1 MGQTNTPGLVGSDI
15 RLLEI
20 IAALQELDGAGVT
33 EIAEH
38 TDMNTSTVHKH
49 LKTLHHEQFVQKR
62 GTEYHLGLKFLDFGR
77 YLQDKTEL
85 IAVAKDHLHELAEEV
100 DELVSLSVKE
110 YDYGVYLY
118 SCNDKY
124 DIQKATDQK
133 IGQSRFD
140 LHTSSAGKSILAEL
154 DDEQVESVIAEHGLN
169 SKTESTITDR
179 EELFAELEEIRSRGF
194 ALNRGERIEGVWAIG
209 SGFYSPID
217 DRYAAVSITCPEH
230 RLTNDEIKAEY
241 AEALLSTINEIE
253 LKLQFRAQ
261 P

>member
-1 MGQTNTPGLVGSDI
+1 MGTTNTDGLVNSDR

-33 EIAEH
+33 EISEY
-38 TDMNTSTVHKH
+38 TGMNTSTVHKH
-49 LKTLHHEQFVQKR
+49 LKTLHHEQFVQKHE
-62 GTEYHLGLKFLDFGR
+62 TEYHLGLKFLDLGR

-85 IAVAKDHLHELAEEV
+85 IAVAEDHLRDLADRV

-110 YDYGVYLY
+110 YDYGVYLR

-124 DIQKATDQK
+124 DIQAATDRK

-154 DDEQVESVIAEHGLN
+154 DDEQVESIVAEHGLEAQ
-169 SKTESTITDR
+169 TETTITDP
-179 EELFAELEEIRSRGF
+179 ETLFAELETIRNKGF

-209 SGFYSPID
+209 SGFYSPLG
-217 DRYAAVSITCPEH
+217 DRYAAISITCPKH
-230 RLTNDEIKAEY
+230 RLTTDEIREEY
-241 AEALLSTINEIE
+241 AEELLSTINEIE
-253 LKLQFRAQ
+253 LKLQFHDRN
-261 P
+261 